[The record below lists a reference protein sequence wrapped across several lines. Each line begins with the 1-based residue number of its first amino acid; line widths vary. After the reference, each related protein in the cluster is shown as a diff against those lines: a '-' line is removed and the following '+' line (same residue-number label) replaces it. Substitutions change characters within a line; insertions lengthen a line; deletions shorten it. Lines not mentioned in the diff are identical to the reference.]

1 MLFLFLQ
8 FMYFLF
14 LINVKFFLAVS
25 TFKCLLIETFFAD
38 KIYLIFTIY
47 QMNCIMS
54 AHYRGL
60 FSPLLPQNQLTNLPA
75 IESDSRV
82 WNLSRNFLTRLFMS
96 PNPMF
101 NIPPYLSVLH
111 KVNLPVYLW
120 RVGNVTFAHIFLFP
134 WAGCCTHKIR
144 TKPKS
149 NEAINL
155 KDRNILLR

>member
-1 MLFLFLQ
+1 MNKGVTLLCCFYFCNLCIFFFLT
-8 FMYFLF
+8 
-14 LINVKFFLAVS
+14 NVKNFQAVS
-25 TFKCLLIETFFAD
+25 TFKCLLIEIFFAD

-60 FSPLLPQNQLTNLPA
+60 FSPLLPQNQRTILLA

-111 KVNLPVYLW
+111 KVNLPVYLQ
-120 RVGNVTFAHIFLFP
+120 RIGNVTFARVFYFLSRMLHSQNS
-134 WAGCCTHKIR
+134 HK
-144 TKPKS
+144 TK
-149 NEAINL
+149 I
-155 KDRNILLR
+155 